1 MVSYREL
8 QNKAKK
14 LGLKAS
20 GTRLALTARIRIAET
35 AHNNTTPQKAVESSI
50 DTAIAPRRAGSGP
63 KSSNKRAVAEPVN
76 KHGKTKAQVKK
87 DNNDAAALCAAGR
100 M

>member
-1 MVSYREL
+1 MLSYREL
-8 QNKAKK
+8 QNKAKE

-20 GTRLALTARIRIAET
+20 GTRLTLTARIRIAET
-35 AHNNTTPQKAVESSI
+35 THNNTTPQKTREASV
-50 DTAIAPRRAGSGP
+50 DTEIAPRRAGSGP
-63 KSSNKRAVAEPVN
+63 KSTSKRAIAEPVN
-76 KHGKTKAQVKK
+76 KHGKTKAQVTK